1 MKKWMMLLLALIIS
15 WTVYSQGIEFQH
27 ESYAEVLKMAK
38 KQKKLVFV
46 DIYTSWCGP
55 CKHMAKEIF
64 PKAEVGTFYNAHF
77 LNLQLDAEKNED
89 GKMVASKFKVTGFP
103 TFLFIDGNGE
113 LVYRFMGGRPEDRF
127 IAEGRQALEAFAAR
141 PQLKKYAAQYER
153 GNRDK
158 AFLEQ
163 YFILEDKS
171 GLDCSDVLL
180 DYFTLLDDEQLL
192 DSVQIPRIAK
202 VTVYNEAF
210 ARRVVEAA
218 CKKATDPAKDKK
230 QFTALNKALC
240 SFLSACLQATAKSED
255 PASFEAVLTLKER
268 LFRAAGNHD
277 SATSASLGGG
287 NIYIPSDLS
296 RMNYYS
302 AHRMT
307 ERFLDVYHRYMQA
320 IQKKYEATKSEKQAI
335 EKAMEDKMKAA
346 EEKGDNGEYDAV
358 KKMSAM
364 LFAFSSIDDYY
375 VSTSMIEN
383 VERYEEFYAG
393 AKDDTYKNQVAAW
406 YIFLHQMSPSAKTA
420 VYVAGKLLEL
430 ERKQEAIGVLVMGLE
445 KGAKA
450 VGVEEKDVEECKAKL
465 EELKS

>member
-1 MKKWMMLLLALIIS
+1 
-15 WTVYSQGIEFQH
+15 
-27 ESYAEVLKMAK
+27 
-38 KQKKLVFV
+38 
-46 DIYTSWCGP
+46 
-55 CKHMAKEIF
+55 
-64 PKAEVGTFYNAHF
+64 
-77 LNLQLDAEKNED
+77 
-89 GKMVASKFKVTGFP
+89 
-103 TFLFIDGNGE
+103 
-113 LVYRFMGGRPEDRF
+113 
-127 IAEGRQALEAFAAR
+127 
-141 PQLKKYAAQYER
+141 
-153 GNRDK
+153 
-158 AFLEQ
+158 
-163 YFILEDKS
+163 
-171 GLDCSDVLL
+171 
-180 DYFTLLDDEQLL
+180 
-192 DSVQIPRIAK
+192 
-202 VTVYNEAF
+202 
-210 ARRVVEAA
+210 
-218 CKKATDPAKDKK
+218 
-230 QFTALNKALC
+230 
-240 SFLSACLQATAKSED
+240 
-255 PASFEAVLTLKER
+255 
-268 LFRAAGNHD
+268 
-277 SATSASLGGG
+277 
-287 NIYIPSDLS
+287 
-296 RMNYYS
+296 
-302 AHRMT
+302 
-307 ERFLDVYHRYMQA
+307 MQA